1 MRFSTRALLTSQV
14 TNYYKLA
21 TVQSRRPET
30 AVRNLVGDF
39 GLPQN
44 HTIFVNMSLEYLE
57 GYMCTYR
64 H

>member
-39 GLPQN
+39 GLPPN
-44 HTIFVNMSLEYLE
+44 DTIFVNMRLEYLE